1 MIDSTL
7 NHFHIIKMFKI
18 DHLMKEELA
27 RRPCLNP
34 TVKMHYEHASAA
46 RCITT
51 CLECVMC
58 HPCMCET
65 CE

>member
-7 NHFHIIKMFKI
+7 NYSQIIKIFKI
-18 DHLMKEELA
+18 DLLMKQELA

-46 RCITT
+46 ETRHFFF
-51 CLECVMC
+51 
-58 HPCMCET
+58 HPIMFFKSDKRFSN
-65 CE
+65 

>member
-51 CLECVMC
+51 CLERV
-58 HPCMCET
+58 
-65 CE
+65 